1 MSNDIKW
8 IILHKTTSN
17 FEAEALKGNLEA
29 QGIPAIILNKKD
41 SSYNT
46 FGYVEVHVDKS
57 RIEEAEALL
66 KRENTAN
73 D

>member
-1 MSNDIKW
+1 MSNDITW
-8 IILHKTTSN
+8 IVLHKTTSN

-29 QGIPAIILNKKD
+29 HGIPAIILNKKD

-46 FGYVEVHVDKS
+46 FGYVEVHVDKTK
-57 RIEEAEALL
+57 IEEAEALL
-66 KRENTAN
+66 KKENFGN

>member
-1 MSNDIKW
+1 MSNDIQW
-8 IILHKTTSN
+8 VVLHKTTSQ
-17 FEAEALKGNLEA
+17 FEAEAIKGNLETN
-29 QGIPAIILNKKD
+29 GIPAIVLNKKD

-57 RIEEAEALL
+57 KLKEAEQLL
-66 KRENTAN
+66 KSYNSAN